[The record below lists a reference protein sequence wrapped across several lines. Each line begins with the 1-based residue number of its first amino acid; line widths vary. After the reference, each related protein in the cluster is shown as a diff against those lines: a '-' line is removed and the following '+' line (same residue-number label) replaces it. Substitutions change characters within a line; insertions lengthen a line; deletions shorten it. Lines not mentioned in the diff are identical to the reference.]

1 MKSITY
7 IFLAVCVLLSS
18 CKKDNGYVVG
28 KIKKASKL
36 STTEFNIDK
45 IVFGVKKRKLIWLVK
60 LNDAQFIAYS
70 KAIIKAGIDL
80 EKLQEK
86 DVAIDGSK
94 ISLMLPPVEVI
105 NFSYPAENF
114 KRDSLI
120 SGNAFMNKITLS
132 DQEDFFQDAES
143 DIRNNLKY
151 LNIVSITEKKTALM
165 LETMLRALGYEEIY
179 IDFKK
184 SEVLIPEIKPEE

>member
-1 MKSITY
+1 MKSTTY
-7 IFLAVCVLLSS
+7 IFFAVCILLGS

-86 DVAIDGSK
+86 DVAIEGSK

-165 LETMLRALGYEEIY
+165 LETMLRALGYKEIY

-184 SEVLIPEIKPEE
+184 SDVLIPEIKPEE

>member
-7 IFLAVCVLLSS
+7 LFFAVCILLGS

-60 LNDAQFIAYS
+60 LNDAEFIAYS

-86 DVAIDGSK
+86 DVEIEGSK

-105 NFSYPAENF
+105 NFCTQQ
-114 KRDSLI
+114 KI
-120 SGNAFMNKITLS
+120 SKEIVLFPGNDFMNKITLS

-151 LNIVSITEKKTALM
+151 LRFVLITEKKTSLM
-165 LETMLRALGYEEIY
+165 LETMLRALGYKEIY

-184 SEVLIPEIKPEE
+184 SEILIPEIKPEE

>member
-1 MKSITY
+1 MKSTAF
-7 IFLAVCVLLSS
+7 IFFAVCILLGS

-45 IVFGVKKRKLIWLVK
+45 IVFGVKKRKLVWLVK

-70 KAIIKAGIDL
+70 KATIKAGIDL

-86 DVAIDGSK
+86 DVQIEGSK

-114 KRDSLI
+114 TRDSLI

-151 LNIVSITEKKTALM
+151 LNIVSITEKKTAVM
-165 LETMLRALGYEEIY
+165 LETMLRALGYNEIY

-184 SEVLIPEIKPEE
+184 SDVLIPEIKPEE